1 VKIDPSLELT
11 SEKVSVKEKEKER
24 KVPTTEDFHSAAS
37 ATFAPQLRFIVL
49 S

>member
-1 VKIDPSLELT
+1 VKSEDCSFRELT
-11 SEKVSVKEKEKER
+11 SEKVSVKEKER

-37 ATFAPQLRFIVL
+37 ATLAPQQRFIVL